1 MKVKFNVHEFIEE
14 NASTYNG
21 QLRVSAGI
29 ELEEL
34 FGSIP
39 EEEEIDVDIHEL
51 LAENRQIAHIWGIDD
66 VQQQRP
72 DLDEDQAWAVLQ
84 AAAKRLDSNYGIT
97 WDTLKILADELYPD
111 EPKRHWQGR
120 IDVRITDTDGY
131 GQDEVLTRLRDMADL
146 LARDMP
152 DVKAD
157 VDTGAIRLFDSD
169 ETASQSGG
177 THEA

>member
-1 MKVKFNVHEFIEE
+1 MKVKVNIHEFIEE

-21 QLRVSAGI
+21 QLKVSADI
-29 ELEEL
+29 DLDELL
-34 FGSIP
+34 KSIP
-39 EEEEIDVDIHEL
+39 EEDELDVDIHAL

-72 DLDEDQAWAVLQ
+72 DLNEDQAWAVLQ

-111 EPKRHWQGR
+111 KPKRHWEGR
-120 IDVRITDTDGY
+120 IDVRIADTDGY
-131 GQDEVLTRLRDMADL
+131 GLGEVINRLRDMADL
-146 LARDMP
+146 LAKDMP
-152 DVKAD
+152 DVQAD
-157 VDTGAIRLFDSD
+157 VDPGSVRLLDSD

-177 THEA
+177 VHEA